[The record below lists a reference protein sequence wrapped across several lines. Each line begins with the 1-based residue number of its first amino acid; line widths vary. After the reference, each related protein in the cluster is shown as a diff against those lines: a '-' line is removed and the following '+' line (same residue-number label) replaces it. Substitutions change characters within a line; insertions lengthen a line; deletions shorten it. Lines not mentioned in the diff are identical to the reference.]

1 MWKSLKLI
9 EIWSRSKFLA
19 KAEAIVNGRK
29 EKTSEEEKPKA
40 EEKSKAEE
48 KPKA

>member
-1 MWKSLKLI
+1 VKKSKAHRDMI
-9 EIWSRSKFLA
+9 KA